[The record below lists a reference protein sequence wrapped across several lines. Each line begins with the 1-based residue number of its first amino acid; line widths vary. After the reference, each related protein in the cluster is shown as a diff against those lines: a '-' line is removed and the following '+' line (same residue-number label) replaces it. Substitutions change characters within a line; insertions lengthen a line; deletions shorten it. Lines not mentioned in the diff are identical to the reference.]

1 MSTELKAK
9 IYDLQ
14 EEVTTLKN
22 YLSEQTAVLVEVAQL
37 LGVEPVE
44 NNYSLEDIV
53 AAAREQLN
61 EVV

>member
-22 YLSEQTAVLVEVAQL
+22 YLSEQTAVLVEVANL
-37 LGVEPVE
+37 LGVEPVK